1 MKFFSGFIVGAISGV
16 ALEILQSQKNASTD
30 NSTNLFHNIKDLK
43 STLIELKDNASI
55 VPEVVSGLQSDIT
68 NYAQDIAP
76 DVENL
81 KSSVSEMQ
89 GNLEKFKEISD

>member
-1 MKFFSGFIVGAISGV
+1 MKFFSGFIIGAMSGV
-16 ALEILQSQKNASTD
+16 ALEIFQSQKNTSTD

-43 STLIELKDNASI
+43 DTLVELKDNASI

-81 KSSVSEMQ
+81 KSSVSEMKD
-89 GNLEKFKEISD
+89 NLEKFQEISD